1 MLLTKPLCPQ
11 GARPRNTAD
20 RVAKLAFWEGIGS
33 EPEKLAVLTL
43 ELVLYWYKSTRPDAH
58 CMQPSQD
65 RSKTTFIETDPK
77 PGARK
82 AQLTSALMQ
91 QRTTMLLQVK

>member
-1 MLLTKPLCPQ
+1 
-11 GARPRNTAD
+11 
-20 RVAKLAFWEGIGS
+20 
-33 EPEKLAVLTL
+33 
-43 ELVLYWYKSTRPDAH
+43 
-58 CMQPSQD
+58 MQPSQD